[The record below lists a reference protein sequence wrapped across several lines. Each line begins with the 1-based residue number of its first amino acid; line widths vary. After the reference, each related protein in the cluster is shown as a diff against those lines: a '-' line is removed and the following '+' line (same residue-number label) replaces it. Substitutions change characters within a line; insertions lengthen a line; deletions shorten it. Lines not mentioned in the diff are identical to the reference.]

1 MLLYLTSSGKSS
13 LVDAAANKMELNV
26 KKLIGKFNL
35 KSIVAKDMRN
45 YTAAKFFVVD
55 ASCCEET
62 PEEFCVALQSFQMMF
77 STRIIVILSGCEEEE
92 NYLSCLLTCGITNI
106 IIADTPD
113 AVTDELVEC
122 LSEQGMQR
130 YIRQYG
136 SVEEEITV
144 PSSSEKV
151 LEEEI
156 HRYEWNADNV
166 KIAVA
171 GSQHRCGTTMTAF
184 NMACWLSARGA
195 EVALVEM
202 NTNRHLHFILNVY
215 EAVKEKEHY
224 TIDEIDYYLTD
235 ELDQNYNF
243 IRYDCGVLD
252 ALSPIFRDADKRI
265 LCGSALPY
273 ELSTFSKAVSLCGN
287 LPVEKIGVCVPDE
300 MKDYCVS
307 VFGKDLQ
314 FAESSHSLF
323 SANANGGIYMRIV
336 KGSIKSG

>member
-13 LVDAAANKMELNV
+13 LVDAAANQMELNA

-92 NYLSCLLTCGITNI
+92 SYLSCLLTCGITNI

-130 YIRQYG
+130 YIRPYG
-136 SVEEEITV
+136 FVEEEITV
-144 PSSSEKV
+144 LSSPEKV
-151 LEEEI
+151 FEEEI
-156 HRYEWNADNV
+156 HIYEWNAKNV

-171 GSQHRCGTTMTAF
+171 GAQHRCGTTMTAF
-184 NMACWLSARGA
+184 NMAYWLSARGA
-195 EVALVEM
+195 DVALIEM

-224 TIDEIDYYLTD
+224 TIDGVDFYLTD
-235 ELDQNYNF
+235 ELDRNYNF
-243 IRYDCGVLD
+243 IIYDCGVLN
-252 ALSPIFRDADKRI
+252 ALPVAFRDADQRL

-287 LPVEKIGVCVPDE
+287 LPVEKIGIYIPDE
-300 MKDYCVS
+300 MRDYCVS
-307 VFGKDLQ
+307 VFGTDLQ
-314 FAESSHSLF
+314 LAESSHSLF
-323 SANANGGIYMRIV
+323 SAHTNGEIYMGIV
-336 KGSIKSG
+336 KGYIES

>member
-77 STRIIVILSGCEEEE
+77 NIRIIVILSGCTDE
-92 NYLSCLLTCGITNI
+92 NGYLSRLLDCGITNI
-106 IIADTPD
+106 VTADTPD
-113 AVTDELVEC
+113 AVTDELMEC
-122 LSEQGMQR
+122 LSENGMQR
-130 YIRQYG
+130 YIRQY
-136 SVEEEITV
+136 SFVEEEISV
-144 PSSSEKV
+144 PSSPEKV
-151 LEEEI
+151 LKEEI
-156 HRYEWNADNV
+156 HIYEWNTKNV

-171 GSQHRCGTTMTAF
+171 GAQHRCGTTVTAF
-184 NMACWLSARGA
+184 NMAYWLSARGA
-195 EVALVEM
+195 DVAFVEM

-215 EAVKEKEHY
+215 EAVKEKKHY
-224 TIDEIDYYLTD
+224 TIDGVDFYLTD
-235 ELDQNYNF
+235 ELDRNYS
-243 IRYDCGVLD
+243 IIIYDCGVLD
-252 ALSPIFRDADKRI
+252 ALPPIFRDADKRL

-273 ELSTFSKAVSLCGN
+273 ELAAFSKAVSLCGN

-300 MKDYCVS
+300 MKDYCFS
-307 VFGKDLQ
+307 VFGEDVHL
-314 FAESSHSLF
+314 AETSHSLF
-323 SANANGGIYMRIV
+323 SAHVNGEIYMGIV
-336 KGSIKSG
+336 THLFVF